1 MVRWIKPDLETKFHI
16 DFDWWERKGRDLRV
30 YLQSHLCPECKVIYT
45 NHRGSAEVDWIDP
58 DTAEVTRVDALWQS
72 LRTHCSQRP
81 DFITEHTPLTDAVFR
96 VFLAN
101 GNQPLSATELHEIL
115 GRRLRSEGFRRT
127 PKTILRTLGGRRV
140 YKGIRPVLK

>member
-16 DFDWWERKGRDLRV
+16 DSDWWEREGRDLRV
-30 YLQSHLCPECKVIYT
+30 YLQSHLCSECKAIYT

-81 DFITEHTPLTDAVFR
+81 DFITENTPLTDAVFR
-96 VFLAN
+96 AFLAN

-115 GRRLRSEGFRRT
+115 GRRT

-140 YKGIRPVLK
+140 YKGIKPVLK

>member
-16 DFDWWERKGRDLRV
+16 DSDWWEREGRDLRV
-30 YLQSHLCPECKVIYT
+30 YLQSHLCSECKVIYT

-115 GRRLRSEGFRRT
+115 GRRT

>member
-1 MVRWIKPDLETKFHI
+1 MVRWIKPNLETKFHI

-30 YLQSHLCPECKVIYT
+30 YLQSHLCSDCKVIYS
-45 NHRGSAEVDWIDP
+45 NHHGSEEVDWIDP

-81 DFITEHTPLTDAVFR
+81 DFIDENTPLTDAVFR

-101 GNQPLSATELHEIL
+101 GNTPLSATELHEML
-115 GRRLRSEGFRRT
+115 GRHTSE
-127 PKTILRTLGGRRV
+127 TILRTLGGRKV

>member
-16 DFDWWERKGRDLRV
+16 DSDWWEREGRDLRV
-30 YLQSHLCPECKVIYT
+30 YLQSHLCSECKVIYT

-72 LRTHCSQRP
+72 LRTHCSKRP
-81 DFITEHTPLTDAVFR
+81 DFITENTPLTDAVFR

-115 GRRLRSEGFRRT
+115 GRRT

>member
-16 DFDWWERKGRDLRV
+16 DSDWWEREGRDLRV
-30 YLQSHLCPECKVIYT
+30 YLQSHLCSECKVIYT

-81 DFITEHTPLTDAVFR
+81 DFITDNTPLTDAVFR

-101 GNQPLSATELHEIL
+101 GNKPLSATELHEIL
-115 GRRLRSEGFRRT
+115 GRRT

-140 YKGIRPVLK
+140 YKGIKPVLK

>member
-30 YLQSHLCPECKVIYT
+30 YLQSHLCPECKVIYA
-45 NHRGSAEVDWIDP
+45 NHRGNAEVDWIDP
-58 DTAEVTRVDALWQS
+58 ETAEVTGVDALWQS

-81 DFITEHTPLTDAVFR
+81 DFITESTPLTDAVFR
-96 VFLAN
+96 AFLAN
-101 GNQPLSATELHEIL
+101 GNTPLSATELHELL
-115 GRRLRSEGFRRT
+115 GRHT
-127 PKTILRTLGGRRV
+127 PETILRTLGGRKI

>member
-1 MVRWIKPDLETKFHI
+1 MVRWIKPNLETKFHI
-16 DFDWWERKGRDLRV
+16 DFYWWEREGRDLRV
-30 YLQSHLCPECKVIYT
+30 YLQSHLCPECKVIYA
-45 NHRGSAEVDWIDP
+45 NHRGSEEVDWIDP

-81 DFITEHTPLTDAVFR
+81 DFITDSTPLTDAVFR

-101 GNQPLSATELHEIL
+101 GNKPLSAAELHEIL
-115 GRRLRSEGFRRT
+115 GRRTAE
-127 PKTILRTLGGRRV
+127 TILRTLGGRRV